1 MKKSFK
7 KYEKAGLPGGPN
19 ELKRFTQGFIISQR
33 GQWDYPGLPTAV
45 PTPTGKITM
54 KGVEDDLL
62 GIDNLGNA
70 QYMTPGNNYQFEGD
84 MVYEIPMGKK
94 GGIKKPSKKYSKSLM
109 SRNILFTKNPLLK
122 KPKSVKNKIF
132 DPNSPYFQ
140 PGGEIEYNQL
150 PNNYKDALKNFVYPE
165 VIDLPEETDSERYGY
180 DAALG
185 VIYQNPNNPI
195 QNMNNPWWKEH
206 ELFHHLQNQ
215 AGAMSTY
222 GAVGQRPNPYVASDE
237 AIGSYYD
244 RRGAE
249 FDIELNKIFEQNPDI
264 SEEEAYAQAEENLY
278 RNPTSVEGE
287 ARDYEGYIEAGNP
300 SIFSK
305 KQFGGVLSPKDLDP
319 DTLKKYLSDLRSLEN
334 SIKKGYR
341 NNKWYPHSS
350 IEGGAN
356 TIAYG
361 HKLQPGESFSSGLT
375 EQEARDLQKKDVL
388 AHQTK
393 AEKFVDD
400 KYGKGTYDKLPQNSQ
415 MLLTDYAYNL
425 GSLNKFPSFV
435 EGVVKGDKDKML
447 KEYERRGLSERNK
460 WTKNVINTTDFSKKS
475 NNNSQY
481 LYDISVLLNNLLSG
495 WFNKQDGGELQKAS
509 YGHSIGNLI
518 RKQPGGE
525 TDAMNAMMKARLA
538 YTNEFGNPAAQRM
551 IVAPDNP
558 YDFGNG
564 MTGTHYM
571 ASMDNYAVP
580 QIQDKNGQL
589 VLGDYGPESNEAIRF
604 DRPEDAEYFAKNYKN
619 ISPGFIELE
628 LDDNQIEEYRK
639 GGYIIEDIS
648 VPSLTRMDNGGNPI
662 KQLQEKEKAAEL
674 SRLVASGAAGGLG
687 GMASYVAKEIS
698 KSQNKPSS
706 NGSPARATAKPKMLA
721 AVEKLASAPK
731 TKPGDVNLAVRDF
744 VQDAKEIDLKSKKD
758 PYKDPYKEKDKIIYV
773 DGDKMELKY
782 PDADAR
788 YKQWVMN
795 IEDKNKNQ
803 SYFEDFGDWINENI
817 FGAESDIERA
827 YRSTYNPV
835 KPKTYY
841 YNGRQVTGNGP
852 WNNYGDAPVQM
863 VYPEMFFMGPSGGAA
878 GIAGNTL
885 KSGFNYGKNV
895 IWPAL
900 NRALPLGEGITTATA
915 GKVTPFNIASL
926 IFGSQSA
933 ANLADPNSE
942 SRKSLE
948 KAYNNPTTSNILDAV
963 GNVGLD
969 ALGILGSPGV
979 TNMFGSAAGAIGK
992 LFAGSDDIIPA
1003 TKGLVKG
1010 LEKVPGRA
1018 RPTNEQF
1025 KAVINK
1031 NINYIKSPE
1040 YKKLRMQN
1048 TGETSAQVDKAVNSY
1063 VKKINKTKLTSN
1075 KDDAFG
1081 TYTPGSLFS
1090 NPSINID
1097 PYLMTPEKYLATFDH
1112 EIKHAL
1118 SPFSGRGRYS
1128 LYKNYPILEG
1138 TPVYKEPSLKEVF
1151 FGKGKSPRAIDQQ
1164 AANYHALPYEQQ
1176 VRALRLKEKMKTDLG
1191 ISAETPLTEDDVY
1204 NWMSNYK
1211 YSLPE
1216 ELGDVDD
1223 LLKQIKVGSANAE
1236 KTINVMEQPRNMADW
1251 MNKAWMFVPGAGVAG
1266 AAAYGANDGANYKS
1280 GGLIEKKS
1288 SLLKADDGI
1297 EISDN
1302 SLFNDKLQEIADELG
1317 VTVDDLVGIMQH
1329 ESRLNPSAVNP
1340 YTGAVG
1346 LIQFMPNT
1354 AKGLGTSIDAL
1365 KQMSAVDQLD
1375 YVKKFYKPIAGKAK
1389 DIGDLYMYTFLPA
1402 AVGKPDDFVIGV
1414 KGSDSKVFG
1423 INQDALYKQNAVF
1436 DSEKKG
1442 YYTVGDV
1449 KKRISNFTG
1458 KSLTAPNRK
1467 KNIKR
1472 IPGKVEDTVKVIK
1485 RKHYVD
1491 SDKKEETI
1499 PVDPRI
1505 EQLAAF
1511 SKIMAPT
1518 SENIFQLYNQGMS
1531 SQMKYGGLTKMD
1543 KGGGIQGIEG
1553 LKEDFA
1559 DRLSQFI
1566 NDAKSQGINLKIG
1579 SGYRSY
1585 EKQKQLWED
1594 ALKKY
1599 GSAEVAR
1606 KWVAPPGSSY
1616 HNKGLAVD
1624 LHDENSRALGKE
1636 ENQEATAWAHANAKK
1651 YGLHFRM
1658 GNEPWHIEPIEFTGE
1673 DDEHTDE
1680 NDITGD
1686 ILIPDLQTESK
1697 VEYDDDYSDWSPN
1710 KKEVVTSDP
1719 RLQQLEAFSK
1729 IISPSSQNIN
1739 MMFQDAIK
1747 GNMKKGGFILEV
1759 DDRDIQKYLDGGYI
1773 VEEID

>member
-70 QYMTPGNNYQFEGD
+70 QYMTPGNEYQFEGD
-84 MVYEIPMGKK
+84 MVYEIPQAKK
-94 GGIKKPSKKYSKSLM
+94 GGSKKYPKKYSRSLM
-109 SRNILFTKNPLLK
+109 ARNILFTKNPLFK
-122 KPKSVKNKIF
+122 KSKSVKNKIF

-140 PGGEIEYNQL
+140 DGGITKLSPEEEIEFQKFY
-150 PNNYKDALKNFVYPE
+150 AT
-165 VIDLPEETDSERYGY
+165 LPENLQTDDATYDIRGYWDSEGRPEKFNYDQPKESDGYYHAYSINQNTGEYLKSPAHETFQHAVDEDRKIGYRPIPNVYG
-180 DAALG
+180 
-185 VIYQNPNNPI
+185 
-195 QNMNNPWWKEH
+195 
-206 ELFHHLQNQ
+206 
-215 AGAMSTY
+215 
-222 GAVGQRPNPYVASDE
+222 
-237 AIGSYYD
+237 
-244 RRGAE
+244 
-249 FDIELNKIFEQNPDI
+249 
-264 SEEEAYAQAEENLY
+264 
-278 RNPTSVEGE
+278 RNIAT
-287 ARDYEGYIEAGNP
+287 
-300 SIFSK
+300 
-305 KQFGGVLSPKDLDP
+305 
-319 DTLKKYLSDLRSLEN
+319 EN
-334 SIKKGYR
+334 SSIADSDAQSFLR
-341 NNKWYPHSS
+341 NM
-350 IEGGAN
+350 IGA
-356 TIAYG
+356 
-361 HKLQPGESFSSGLT
+361 
-375 EQEARDLQKKDVL
+375 
-388 AHQTK
+388 
-393 AEKFVDD
+393 
-400 KYGKGTYDKLPQNSQ
+400 
-415 MLLTDYAYNL
+415 
-425 GSLNKFPSFV
+425 PS
-435 EGVVKGDKDKML
+435 
-447 KEYERRGLSERNK
+447 Y
-460 WTKNVINTTDFSKKS
+460 
-475 NNNSQY
+475 
-481 LYDISVLLNNLLSG
+481 
-495 WFNKQDGGELQKAS
+495 
-509 YGHSIGNLI
+509 
-518 RKQPGGE
+518 
-525 TDAMNAMMKARLA
+525 
-538 YTNEFGNPAAQRM
+538 
-551 IVAPDNP
+551 
-558 YDFGNG
+558 
-564 MTGTHYM
+564 
-571 ASMDNYAVP
+571 
-580 QIQDKNGQL
+580 
-589 VLGDYGPESNEAIRF
+589 
-604 DRPEDAEYFAKNYKN
+604 
-619 ISPGFIELE
+619 IELE

-674 SRLVASGAAGGLG
+674 SRL
-687 GMASYVAKEIS
+687 
-698 KSQNKPSS
+698 
-706 NGSPARATAKPKMLA
+706 
-721 AVEKLASAPK
+721 
-731 TKPGDVNLAVRDF
+731 
-744 VQDAKEIDLKSKKD
+744 
-758 PYKDPYKEKDKIIYV
+758 
-773 DGDKMELKY
+773 
-782 PDADAR
+782 
-788 YKQWVMN
+788 
-795 IEDKNKNQ
+795 
-803 SYFEDFGDWINENI
+803 
-817 FGAESDIERA
+817 
-827 YRSTYNPV
+827 
-835 KPKTYY
+835 
-841 YNGRQVTGNGP
+841 
-852 WNNYGDAPVQM
+852 
-863 VYPEMFFMGPSGGAA
+863 
-878 GIAGNTL
+878 
-885 KSGFNYGKNV
+885 
-895 IWPAL
+895 
-900 NRALPLGEGITTATA
+900 
-915 GKVTPFNIASL
+915 IAS
-926 IFGSQSA
+926 
-933 ANLADPNSE
+933 
-942 SRKSLE
+942 
-948 KAYNNPTTSNILDAV
+948 
-963 GNVGLD
+963 
-969 ALGILGSPGV
+969 
-979 TNMFGSAAGAIGK
+979 
-992 LFAGSDDIIPA
+992 
-1003 TKGLVKG
+1003 
-1010 LEKVPGRA
+1010 
-1018 RPTNEQF
+1018 
-1025 KAVINK
+1025 
-1031 NINYIKSPE
+1031 
-1040 YKKLRMQN
+1040 
-1048 TGETSAQVDKAVNSY
+1048 
-1063 VKKINKTKLTSN
+1063 
-1075 KDDAFG
+1075 
-1081 TYTPGSLFS
+1081 
-1090 NPSINID
+1090 
-1097 PYLMTPEKYLATFDH
+1097 
-1112 EIKHAL
+1112 
-1118 SPFSGRGRYS
+1118 
-1128 LYKNYPILEG
+1128 
-1138 TPVYKEPSLKEVF
+1138 
-1151 FGKGKSPRAIDQQ
+1151 
-1164 AANYHALPYEQQ
+1164 
-1176 VRALRLKEKMKTDLG
+1176 
-1191 ISAETPLTEDDVY
+1191 
-1204 NWMSNYK
+1204 
-1211 YSLPE
+1211 
-1216 ELGDVDD
+1216 
-1223 LLKQIKVGSANAE
+1223 
-1236 KTINVMEQPRNMADW
+1236 
-1251 MNKAWMFVPGAGVAG
+1251 G

-1365 KQMSAVDQLD
+1365 KQMSAIDQLD

-1414 KGSDSKVFG
+1414 KDSDSKVFG

-1467 KNIKR
+1467 KTIKR

-1673 DDEHTDE
+1673 DHEHTDE

>member
-19 ELKRFTQGFIISQR
+19 ELKRFTQGFIVSER

-70 QYMTPGNNYQFEGD
+70 QYMTPGNEYQFEGD
-84 MVYEIPMGKK
+84 MVYEIPQAKK
-94 GGIKKPSKKYSKSLM
+94 GGSKKYPKKYSKSLM
-109 SRNILFTKNPLLK
+109 ARNILFTKNPLFK
-122 KPKSVKNKIF
+122 KSKSVKNKIF

-140 PGGEIEYNQL
+140 DGGITKLSPEEEIEFQKFY
-150 PNNYKDALKNFVYPE
+150 AT
-165 VIDLPEETDSERYGY
+165 LPENLQTDDATYDIRGYWDSEGRPEKFNYDQPKESDGYYHAYSINQNTGEYLKSPAHETFQHAVDEDRKIGYRPIPNVYG
-180 DAALG
+180 
-185 VIYQNPNNPI
+185 
-195 QNMNNPWWKEH
+195 
-206 ELFHHLQNQ
+206 
-215 AGAMSTY
+215 
-222 GAVGQRPNPYVASDE
+222 
-237 AIGSYYD
+237 
-244 RRGAE
+244 
-249 FDIELNKIFEQNPDI
+249 
-264 SEEEAYAQAEENLY
+264 
-278 RNPTSVEGE
+278 RNIAT
-287 ARDYEGYIEAGNP
+287 
-300 SIFSK
+300 
-305 KQFGGVLSPKDLDP
+305 
-319 DTLKKYLSDLRSLEN
+319 EN
-334 SIKKGYR
+334 SSIADSDAQSFLR
-341 NNKWYPHSS
+341 NM
-350 IEGGAN
+350 IGA
-356 TIAYG
+356 
-361 HKLQPGESFSSGLT
+361 
-375 EQEARDLQKKDVL
+375 
-388 AHQTK
+388 
-393 AEKFVDD
+393 
-400 KYGKGTYDKLPQNSQ
+400 
-415 MLLTDYAYNL
+415 
-425 GSLNKFPSFV
+425 PS
-435 EGVVKGDKDKML
+435 
-447 KEYERRGLSERNK
+447 Y
-460 WTKNVINTTDFSKKS
+460 
-475 NNNSQY
+475 
-481 LYDISVLLNNLLSG
+481 
-495 WFNKQDGGELQKAS
+495 
-509 YGHSIGNLI
+509 
-518 RKQPGGE
+518 
-525 TDAMNAMMKARLA
+525 
-538 YTNEFGNPAAQRM
+538 
-551 IVAPDNP
+551 
-558 YDFGNG
+558 
-564 MTGTHYM
+564 
-571 ASMDNYAVP
+571 
-580 QIQDKNGQL
+580 
-589 VLGDYGPESNEAIRF
+589 
-604 DRPEDAEYFAKNYKN
+604 
-619 ISPGFIELE
+619 IELE

-674 SRLVASGAAGGLG
+674 SRLIASGAAGGLG
-687 GMASYVAKEIS
+687 NMANYITKAIS
-698 KSQNKPSS
+698 ESENKSKPSS
-706 NGSPARATAKPKMLA
+706 NVSAARATAKPKSLA

-731 TKPGDVNLAVRDF
+731 TKPGEVNLAVRDF

-758 PYKDPYKEKDKIIYV
+758 PYEEKNKIIYI
-773 DGDKMELKY
+773 DGDKMELKD
-782 PDADAR
+782 PDADTR

-803 SYFEDFGDWINENI
+803 TYLEDFGDWINENI

-827 YRSTYNPV
+827 YKSTYNPV

-900 NRALPLGEGITTATA
+900 NTALPLGEGITTATA
-915 GKVTPFNIASL
+915 GKITPFNIASL
-926 IFGSQSA
+926 IFGSKSA
-933 ANLADPNSE
+933 ANLANSDSE
-942 SRKSLE
+942 SRKSLK

-963 GNVGLD
+963 GNVSYD
-969 ALGILGSPGV
+969 VLGILGSPGV
-979 TNMFGSAAGAIGK
+979 TNMFGAAPKAISNLGEFITTK
-992 LFAGSDDIIPA
+992 TPLKNTYKYNPWAFKPNPEAAYRMIGDEAGLKDALESGYFRPSSQGSDIKIIHPETYYTMGVPSDTRKYFGHVWDRGYPGPYMTEVSNAAKDSRFTPLNTYFGSGKDLGDIVYTNPEKFIPINEA
-1003 TKGLVKG
+1003 TIYKQHWLKG
-1010 LEKVPGRA
+1010 
-1018 RPTNEQF
+1018 
-1025 KAVINK
+1025 
-1031 NINYIKSPE
+1031 
-1040 YKKLRMQN
+1040 YKKIDVPKQLPGSPNSKFQSEIDWAKWNKEIPENKTLLQEYNAIDYKKNPLSDKEKEMYQWFDEQMRFDKLPQTTNKQSIEVLDNFKQRIRTPEGQKRLKELGITEEQLLQDLKIVEDPNTYGYYRGAKNTIAMNPNHPLPKKVVRHEIEHGVQNALRQ
-1048 TGETSAQVDKAVNSY
+1048 S
-1063 VKKINKTKLTSN
+1063 KINKVIDGTPAEKLKALESTTTEI
-1075 KDDAFG
+1075 DD
-1081 TYTPGSLFS
+1081 
-1090 NPSINID
+1090 I
-1097 PYLMTPEKYLATFDH
+1097 
-1112 EIKHAL
+1112 L
-1118 SPFSGRGRYS
+1118 SGLTLRR
-1128 LYKNYPILEG
+1128 EG
-1138 TPVYKEPSLKEVF
+1138 TPDKKWIGKAVSDKPVQIDEYKALINNKQNATDYFLTGSDGAEKSAFLGEVQQYMMDTGKIPKDSYVQITPEMVKETMIDAMF
-1151 FGKGKSPRAIDQQ
+1151 DEAGGGKYLRLFNIIKADPKNYELISKGLNKMLTVSPLIGAGAYMQNKEYKNGGVIGNNGMFDMTNPNIYKSM
-1164 AANYHALPYEQQ
+1164 LPYIIP
-1176 VRALRLKEKMKTDLG
+1176 TGLG
-1191 ISAETPLTEDDVY
+1191 V
-1204 NWMSNYK
+1204 
-1211 YSLPE
+1211 
-1216 ELGDVDD
+1216 
-1223 LLKQIKVGSANAE
+1223 
-1236 KTINVMEQPRNMADW
+1236 
-1251 MNKAWMFVPGAGVAG
+1251 G

-1365 KQMSAVDQLD
+1365 KQMSAIDQLD

-1414 KGSDSKVFG
+1414 KDSDSKVFG

-1467 KNIKR
+1467 KTIKR

-1673 DDEHTDE
+1673 DHEHTDE

>member
-1 MKKSFK
+1 
-7 KYEKAGLPGGPN
+7 
-19 ELKRFTQGFIISQR
+19 
-33 GQWDYPGLPTAV
+33 
-45 PTPTGKITM
+45 
-54 KGVEDDLL
+54 
-62 GIDNLGNA
+62 
-70 QYMTPGNNYQFEGD
+70 
-84 MVYEIPMGKK
+84 
-94 GGIKKPSKKYSKSLM
+94 
-109 SRNILFTKNPLLK
+109 
-122 KPKSVKNKIF
+122 
-132 DPNSPYFQ
+132 
-140 PGGEIEYNQL
+140 
-150 PNNYKDALKNFVYPE
+150 
-165 VIDLPEETDSERYGY
+165 
-180 DAALG
+180 
-185 VIYQNPNNPI
+185 
-195 QNMNNPWWKEH
+195 
-206 ELFHHLQNQ
+206 
-215 AGAMSTY
+215 
-222 GAVGQRPNPYVASDE
+222 
-237 AIGSYYD
+237 
-244 RRGAE
+244 
-249 FDIELNKIFEQNPDI
+249 
-264 SEEEAYAQAEENLY
+264 
-278 RNPTSVEGE
+278 
-287 ARDYEGYIEAGNP
+287 
-300 SIFSK
+300 
-305 KQFGGVLSPKDLDP
+305 
-319 DTLKKYLSDLRSLEN
+319 
-334 SIKKGYR
+334 
-341 NNKWYPHSS
+341 
-350 IEGGAN
+350 
-356 TIAYG
+356 
-361 HKLQPGESFSSGLT
+361 
-375 EQEARDLQKKDVL
+375 
-388 AHQTK
+388 
-393 AEKFVDD
+393 
-400 KYGKGTYDKLPQNSQ
+400 

-425 GSLNKFPSFV
+425 GTLNKFPSFV

-460 WTKNVINTTDFSKKS
+460 WTKDVINTTDFSKKS

-518 RKQPGGE
+518 RKQDG
-525 TDAMNAMMKARLA
+525 
-538 YTNEFGNPAAQRM
+538 
-551 IVAPDNP
+551 
-558 YDFGNG
+558 
-564 MTGTHYM
+564 
-571 ASMDNYAVP
+571 
-580 QIQDKNGQL
+580 
-589 VLGDYGPESNEAIRF
+589 
-604 DRPEDAEYFAKNYKN
+604 
-619 ISPGFIELE
+619 GFILE
-628 LDDNQIEEYRK
+628 LDDNEIEEYIK
-639 GGYIIEDIS
+639 GGYIVEDIS
-648 VPSLTRMDNGGNPI
+648 IPSLTRMDKGGDPNTCPPDHYWNGEACVPTGRTFTPIDPNYVAQHPDEARFIQNEAEVTVSRPASDIAKFRDEWKRNNPRDQWLDEKKRYYLDVLSNPGLNKLAGVNMSYFPSNVRQNYLDEYEYLANTYAIDKIGDKRGFNPKRRGEWVDELTPGERAALAESKYSSKLQPSYWSRALAGTQELGNFLI
-662 KQLQEKEKAAEL
+662 KQLPGEQGDVLKFNIPGLTKKEQ
-674 SRLVASGAAGGLG
+674 
-687 GMASYVAKEIS
+687 KEIAE
-698 KSQNKPSS
+698 S
-706 NGSPARATAKPKMLA
+706 N
-721 AVEKLASAPK
+721 
-731 TKPGDVNLAVRDF
+731 
-744 VQDAKEIDLKSKKD
+744 
-758 PYKDPYKEKDKIIYV
+758 
-773 DGDKMELKY
+773 
-782 PDADAR
+782 
-788 YKQWVMN
+788 
-795 IEDKNKNQ
+795 
-803 SYFEDFGDWINENI
+803 
-817 FGAESDIERA
+817 FGALEMITPLDI
-827 YRSTYNPV
+827 
-835 KPKTYY
+835 
-841 YNGRQVTGNGP
+841 
-852 WNNYGDAPVQM
+852 
-863 VYPEMFFMGPSGGAA
+863 
-878 GIAGNTL
+878 
-885 KSGFNYGKNV
+885 
-895 IWPAL
+895 
-900 NRALPLGEGITTATA
+900 
-915 GKVTPFNIASL
+915 
-926 IFGSQSA
+926 
-933 ANLADPNSE
+933 
-942 SRKSLE
+942 
-948 KAYNNPTTSNILDAV
+948 
-963 GNVGLD
+963 
-969 ALGILGSPGV
+969 PG
-979 TNMFGSAAGAIGK
+979 
-992 LFAGSDDIIPA
+992 
-1003 TKGLVKG
+1003 
-1010 LEKVPGRA
+1010 
-1018 RPTNEQF
+1018 
-1025 KAVINK
+1025 AVIT
-1031 NINYIKSPE
+1031 NYIKNRGLSTGSE
-1040 YKKLRMQN
+1040 YKELPGVVSGEKMANVSDLEATLLNPLTYAGLEGIPELGINLTKGIVKGVSAAPEAISTLGKFITTETPLKNTYKYNPWAFKPNPEAAYRMIGDEAGLKDALESGYFRPSSQGSDIKIIHPETYYTMGVPSDTRKYFGHVWDRGYPGPYMTEVSNAAKDSRFTPLNTYFGSGKDLGDIVYTNPEKFIPINEATIYKQHWLKGYKKIDVPKQLPGSPNSKFQSEIDWAKWNKEIPENKTLLQEYNAIDYKKNPLSDKEKEMYQWFDEQMRFDKLPQTTNKQSIEVLDNFKQRIRTPEGQKRLKELGITEEQLLQDLKIVEDPNTYGYYRGAKNTIAMNPNHPLPKKVVRHEIEHGVQN
-1048 TGETSAQVDKAVNSY
+1048 ALRQS
-1063 VKKINKTKLTSN
+1063 KINKVIDGTPAEKLKALESTTTEI
-1075 KDDAFG
+1075 DD
-1081 TYTPGSLFS
+1081 
-1090 NPSINID
+1090 I
-1097 PYLMTPEKYLATFDH
+1097 
-1112 EIKHAL
+1112 L
-1118 SPFSGRGRYS
+1118 SGLTLRR
-1128 LYKNYPILEG
+1128 EG
-1138 TPVYKEPSLKEVF
+1138 TPDKKWIGKAVSDKPVQIDEYKALINNKQNATDYFLTGSDGAEKSAFLGEVQQYMMDTGKIPKDSYVQITPEMVKETMIDAMF
-1151 FGKGKSPRAIDQQ
+1151 DEAGGGKYLRLFNIIKADPKNYELISKGLNKMLTVSPLIGAGAYMQNKEYKNGGVIGNNGMFDMTNPNIYKSM
-1164 AANYHALPYEQQ
+1164 LPYIIP
-1176 VRALRLKEKMKTDLG
+1176 TGLG
-1191 ISAETPLTEDDVY
+1191 V
-1204 NWMSNYK
+1204 
-1211 YSLPE
+1211 
-1216 ELGDVDD
+1216 
-1223 LLKQIKVGSANAE
+1223 
-1236 KTINVMEQPRNMADW
+1236 
-1251 MNKAWMFVPGAGVAG
+1251 G

-1365 KQMSAVDQLD
+1365 KQMSAIDQLD

-1414 KGSDSKVFG
+1414 KDSDSKVFG

-1467 KNIKR
+1467 KTIKR